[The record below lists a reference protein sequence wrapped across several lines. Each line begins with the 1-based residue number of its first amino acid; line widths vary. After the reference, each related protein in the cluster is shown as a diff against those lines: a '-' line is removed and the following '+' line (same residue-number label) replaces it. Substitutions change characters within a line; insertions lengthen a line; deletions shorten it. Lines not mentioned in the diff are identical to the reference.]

1 MTHLRILIADDHE
14 FVRRGLRQLLA
25 RQRGWQ
31 VVGEAATGR
40 ETVEMVLKLKPNVV
54 VMDLTMPELSGLEAT
69 SEILKSLP
77 KTEILVLTMHESEHF
92 IRDVINAGARGYLLK
107 TDAGLDLVAA
117 VKTLSGHKPFFTS
130 KVAEMV
136 LHGFLAENDQAEEER
151 SSIERLSTRE
161 REILQ
166 LLAEGKS
173 NKEIAFKLDVSIK
186 TALAHHANI
195 MHKLGLET
203 LTDLVKFAIRNKIIS
218 M

>member
-1 MTHLRILIADDHE
+1 MTRLRILIADDHE
-14 FVRRGLRQLLA
+14 FVRRGLRQLLEG
-25 RQRGWQ
+25 QRGWQ
-31 VVGEAATGR
+31 VVGEAATGL
-40 ETVEMVLKLKPNVV
+40 ETVEMALKLRPKVV
-54 VMDLTMPELSGLEAT
+54 IMDLAMPEMTGLEAT
-69 SEILKSLP
+69 RKILTSLP

-107 TDAGLDLVAA
+107 TDAGVDLVDA
-117 VKTLSGHKPFFTS
+117 VRALRDHKPFFTS

-136 LHGFLAENDQAEEER
+136 LHGFLSGSDEAAVER
-151 SSIERLSTRE
+151 SSLGHLSARE

-186 TALAHHANI
+186 TALAHRANI

-203 LTDLVKFAIRNKIIS
+203 LPDLIKYAIRNKIIS